1 MRMSFG
7 MLCARRTAI
16 VAALAG
22 GTMIAILGAQL
33 CADGLVMGGTA
44 CAGVIK
50 SGLQLFGL

>member
-1 MRMSFG
+1 MSFG